1 DDHGLATCHSLE
13 RGIAKMAPN
22 QLVDDQIRVTH
33 QAQDLRIA
41 DFRCKREFD
50 RSSCR
55 KARDCLFEIVRSFEM
70 RVVWDVE
77 QTELSVASNR
87 EKTRFDR
94 ISVNGD
100 SLQTAAT
107 WNLAQR
113 KASTEYGGC
122 VGCDGVKH
130 RRPSVVI
137 AKAKVTNRW
146 TIHAEIEFRD
156 GHGTFSRTIVG
167 AIRQRIE
174 QFLGA
179 P

>member
-1 DDHGLATCHSLE
+1 
-13 RGIAKMAPN
+13 
-22 QLVDDQIRVTH
+22 
-33 QAQDLRIA
+33 
-41 DFRCKREFD
+41 FD

-55 KARDCLFEIVRSFEM
+55 KPLDRVLEIPRSFEVRM
-70 RVVWDVE
+70 VRDVK
-77 QTELSVASNR
+77 QTELSARSNR
-87 EKTRFDR
+87 GKTRFDR

-156 GHGTFSRTIVG
+156 GHGTFSR
-167 AIRQRIE
+167 
-174 QFLGA
+174 
-179 P
+179 